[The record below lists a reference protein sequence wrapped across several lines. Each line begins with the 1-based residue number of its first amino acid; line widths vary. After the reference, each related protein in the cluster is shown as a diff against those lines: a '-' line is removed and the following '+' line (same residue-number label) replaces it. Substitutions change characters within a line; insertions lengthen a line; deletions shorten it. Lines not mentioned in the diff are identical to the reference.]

1 MAKPYRSKSRLVMDV
16 LSSLGTEGPVGVT
29 RLLFIANLTH
39 GRLQEHLDH
48 MTDAGWATPQEIE
61 GRQHWT
67 LSDEGHKVLTELRR
81 VDQAMQDFGLAL

>member
-16 LSSLGTEGPVGVT
+16 LHAMAEEGPVGVT

-39 GRLQEHLDH
+39 GRLQEHLGH
-48 MTDAGWATPQEIE
+48 LEQEGWATAQEIE
-61 GRQHWT
+61 GRPHWSLT
-67 LSDEGHKVLTELRR
+67 EQGHQVLAELRR